1 MAKNR
6 MKIKANLKK
15 RVYATILDY
24 GLMFLVSFAYLI
36 FFGISDGNGS
46 YTVTGLKA
54 LLIPTVWFVYF
65 IVIEAEYGATLG
77 HQSFNLKVMT
87 VNRKDIEF
95 THALKRHLL
104 DPIDILCYGI
114 PAFIAIKVSSR
125 HQRLGDM
132 WAETI
137 VIDTTD
143 PEQQRSIEW

>member
-1 MAKNR
+1 
-6 MKIKANLKK
+6 MKIKTNLKK

-24 GLMFLVSFAYLI
+24 GLIFLLSFAYLL
-36 FFGISDGNGS
+36 FFGTGDGNGT
-46 YTVTGLKA
+46 YTMSGIKT
-54 LLIPTVWFVYF
+54 LLFPIVWFVYF

-77 HQSFNLKVMT
+77 HQSFHLKVMT

-104 DPIDILCYGI
+104 DPIDILFYGI
-114 PAFIAIKVSSR
+114 PALIAILYSSS

-132 WAETI
+132 WAQTI

-143 PEQQRSIEW
+143 PEQQLTKEEFVR